1 MSDVSNLKNKEVQLN
16 AKIESLNGLSD
27 IDVWFE
33 YGIQENNLINKGAIT
48 NITSVRDAS
57 LALTN
62 LSQDSIYYY
71 RFCEKNLYETSCTN
85 KKSFR
90 TYLLPSVDIIEYSGV
105 GYGVAAITGR
115 VSSTGLD
122 SAGKSSEY
130 WFEYGIGSGYSE
142 SKSTTKKIIS
152 SGQAVTEKL
161 ESLKSNTE
169 YYFRLCAKNLIGTVC
184 TESLKFTVW
193 KEVIV
198 FGDTNSPVVE
208 TLEYSQTASS
218 TIKLFGK
225 LSKMGMFS
233 TLNYYFE
240 YGENLSFG
248 NKINENYSLS
258 AVGEFNYTLAGVIYD
273 KTYYY
278 RACVKNDV
286 NVFCG
291 AAKAFTIKNYKDAAL
306 SVKNYKLLEIDED
319 SAKISGIVEGFGGY
333 TSVIAWFIISRDGV
347 ETESDKINV
356 SGVGRVFSTSLIGL
370 KSGEKYSYRL
380 CVANSATAYCD
391 YTKNEFYTLKN
402 PSIGVANVDKVINNK
417 TTIVG
422 EILVPGHYL
431 DDKIYGWFEYGL
443 NVDNL
448 KKTEKTLF
456 TGAKLSYEISGLID
470 ESKYYY
476 RFCINAGIND
486 FCGDVK
492 NFTVKNYTE
501 SENNNIDIP
510 NTGSNTDNN
519 DSGTKNNTSAIKEED
534 KIPVN
539 VNIELSLENAGG
551 IIRKYES
558 PDELWYV
565 NKSDLKRYYLNNK
578 DTFYNILSK
587 FFIKI
592 DNKELNNI
600 PVFIDINYGKDTDKD
615 GISDVLEKKI
625 GTKYNQK
632 DSDGDGYDDY
642 TEIKNDYSPLNKK
655 VVKMQFDS
663 SKIENNLN
671 DFFITNTNDVW
682 YINKNDKK
690 RYYIGNTNDKNS
702 MFNVLKIMTKVLS
715 YENFLSINYSEGE

>member
-1 MSDVSNLKNKEVQLN
+1 MKKLYIFLFTVLLFLCFSNISRAFSSPTISLSDVSNLKNKEVQLN

-233 TLNYYFE
+233 TLNYY
-240 YGENLSFG
+240 
-248 NKINENYSLS
+248 
-258 AVGEFNYTLAGVIYD
+258 
-273 KTYYY
+273 
-278 RACVKNDV
+278 
-286 NVFCG
+286 
-291 AAKAFTIKNYKDAAL
+291 
-306 SVKNYKLLEIDED
+306 
-319 SAKISGIVEGFGGY
+319 
-333 TSVIAWFIISRDGV
+333 
-347 ETESDKINV
+347 
-356 SGVGRVFSTSLIGL
+356 
-370 KSGEKYSYRL
+370 
-380 CVANSATAYCD
+380 
-391 YTKNEFYTLKN
+391 
-402 PSIGVANVDKVINNK
+402 
-417 TTIVG
+417 
-422 EILVPGHYL
+422 
-431 DDKIYGWFEYGL
+431 L
-443 NVDNL
+443 N
-448 KKTEKTLF
+448 TEK
-456 TGAKLSYEISGLID
+456 I
-470 ESKYYY
+470 
-476 RFCINAGIND
+476 
-486 FCGDVK
+486 
-492 NFTVKNYTE
+492 
-501 SENNNIDIP
+501 
-510 NTGSNTDNN
+510 
-519 DSGTKNNTSAIKEED
+519 
-534 KIPVN
+534 
-539 VNIELSLENAGG
+539 
-551 IIRKYES
+551 
-558 PDELWYV
+558 
-565 NKSDLKRYYLNNK
+565 
-578 DTFYNILSK
+578 
-587 FFIKI
+587 
-592 DNKELNNI
+592 
-600 PVFIDINYGKDTDKD
+600 
-615 GISDVLEKKI
+615 
-625 GTKYNQK
+625 
-632 DSDGDGYDDY
+632 
-642 TEIKNDYSPLNKK
+642 
-655 VVKMQFDS
+655 
-663 SKIENNLN
+663 
-671 DFFITNTNDVW
+671 
-682 YINKNDKK
+682 
-690 RYYIGNTNDKNS
+690 
-702 MFNVLKIMTKVLS
+702 
-715 YENFLSINYSEGE
+715 